1 MGGAVMGD
9 RVVVLR
15 ADDGIGFVAD
25 ACAALA
31 DAVTRVHVSKSTD
44 ADLVD
49 TYTEMVVAY
58 SRLIRDRLDGDPHGE
73 VRRNIIDH
81 LVHRLRQAQAGHIT
95 VAVVD
100 VVDRLHA
107 EITREPAGV

>member
-1 MGGAVMGD
+1 MGD

-31 DAVTRVHVSKSTD
+31 DVVNQVRVSRSTD
-44 ADLVD
+44 GELVD
-49 TYTEMVVAY
+49 AYAELVVAY
-58 SRLIRDRLDGDPHGE
+58 SRLMRRRLGNDPHATTR
-73 VRRNIIDH
+73 VNIIDH
-81 LVHRLRQAQAGHIT
+81 LVERLRQARAGENTLPVLDI
-95 VAVVD
+95 
-100 VVDRLHA
+100 VDRLHA

>member
-1 MGGAVMGD
+1 MTD

-31 DAVTRVHVSKSTD
+31 DVVNQVRAVRAGD

-49 TYTEMVVAY
+49 AYAETVVAY
-58 SRLIRDRLDGDPHGE
+58 SRLVLDRLDGDPHAE
-73 VRRNIIDH
+73 TRRNIIDH
-81 LVHRLRQAQAGHIT
+81 LVGRLRQAQAGEIT
-95 VAVVD
+95 PPVLD
-100 VVDRLHA
+100 IVDRLHG

>member
-1 MGGAVMGD
+1 MGD

-31 DAVTRVHVSKSTD
+31 DAVNQIRVTRSTD
-44 ADLVD
+44 GDLVD
-49 TYTEMVVAY
+49 AYAEMVVAY
-58 SRLIRDRLDGDPHGE
+58 SRLVSARLDGDPHATA
-73 VRRNIIDH
+73 RRNIIDH
-81 LVHRLRQAQAGHIT
+81 LVERLRQARAGENSLR
-95 VAVVD
+95 VLD